1 MSIIFTAAADADLD
15 EIFAYTAENYPDQ
28 LLPLQSRIREVMAG
42 IEAWPRN
49 ARPVE
54 QRPGVRVV
62 PLLKYPFRIF
72 YRQMN
77 NDIEILHIHHVAR
90 QLWE

>member
-49 ARPVE
+49 AGRSNNVPVSGLS
-54 QRPGVRVV
+54 RCS
-62 PLLKYPFRIF
+62 
-72 YRQMN
+72 N
-77 NDIEILHIHHVAR
+77 IHFAYFIAK
-90 QLWE
+90 